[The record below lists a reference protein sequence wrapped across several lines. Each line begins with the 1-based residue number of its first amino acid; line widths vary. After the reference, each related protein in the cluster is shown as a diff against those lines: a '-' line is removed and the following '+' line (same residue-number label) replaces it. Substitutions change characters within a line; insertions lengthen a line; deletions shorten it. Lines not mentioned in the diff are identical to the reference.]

1 MAPKKK
7 DAGADVLQDGPAEEE
22 EPGSGKVVF
31 SFSAQGVKDLPGEL
45 QTLVGFSGFCKEFR
59 TNASPEPSGWEFT
72 KETVIRLQNQDL
84 YNDMVER
91 PLVVSLRDA
100 AADNAPIGT
109 GEISLVPLLHDAT
122 EVSLDLELKLAPDYY
137 AKWWKDDEADD
148 PKKKDKNKA
157 PAEPAK
163 EREPLFEGDAP
174 PPTILTVSVKVEDLV
189 GPMED
194 RECWTIL
201 TLGMEGV
208 FALPEA
214 LTSLGVTSP
223 DDFQAHP
230 ISYKAMLLGEPFGE
244 GLLTKAA
251 EVKESEAVDPEAP
264 GEEKEVTQEEW
275 REEQMRFHCCV
286 KFASERLIRYRGKS
300 FIEDV
305 RKMLSTS
312 GGVYLYFQLEEKPP
326 VDPKKP
332 NPPGGAELARQCSG
346 TAWLD
351 LRELIPPS
359 ARRVDAL
366 CRLEANAKDP
376 EAVLESAGCFTKLTL
391 ELSYDVTPPES
402 QDMKVH
408 PSKLLS
414 HSMGLGQFS
423 ASEGASVMYQEVIQR
438 SCEAILQDCC
448 GGTVEEAVKR
458 MKEVGSYDEVKQN
471 LRESIISIF
480 RERLRKD
487 TAAVPG
493 KPLKGQARDDFV
505 SSTYSY
511 LQLTAAKVLDK
522 QMRPDAT
529 GELAEAV
536 AAARKEASRFARLA
550 YEAELLGNWTRAA
563 HLLQNRFLIQG
574 LSLREDPVEWLS
586 FAKFLA
592 RCRDRQQAAEEA
604 LCQAAR
610 LMGAGKETS
619 KETALEVELFLAC
632 LVLDRG
638 RYEEAIAVFEA
649 KHKED
654 FSSPTARFYLGLAL
668 FLRCRW
674 EESRSYLES
683 AGKPREW
690 FQGLPDERA
699 VVDKL
704 KAFRRMDAVNL
715 HIYAEYLEQLLSFGL
730 SSLVFTFL
738 DQTEILPE
746 EAVNSEV
753 VVLVDAK
760 ASALDRNYRAAL
772 SRLEPF
778 LATGAASHEAW
789 MLAGECYLQLQD
801 FDQALQALQMAVS
814 GLEDPALYIRLG
826 SVLLVKKRWKQAR
839 DTFLRSIQFKPTAEA
854 WSGVAYAELRS
865 DALGPS
871 YEALCEA
878 NLLDNERCDVWALLC
893 LVHLR
898 TENWDA
904 ADQACRQCLSLTP
917 QCDDLLVEVATE
929 LHRKDRQLSL
939 AEACTRVALEVKD
952 SGQGDGVLA
961 DVLASMGKAE
971 ASVLESQ
978 TALKTLVEQPDLRK
992 VIFGKALK
1000 ICQELDDKPL
1010 TEALHACQKL
1020 AEEQY
1025 TGRGKTPPLVQ

>member
-1 MAPKKK
+1 MGQNRSESSKSSAMAI
-7 DAGADVLQDGPAEEE
+7 A
-22 EPGSGKVVF
+22 
-31 SFSAQGVKDLPGEL
+31 
-45 QTLVGFSGFCKEFR
+45 R
-59 TNASPEPSGWEFT
+59 
-72 KETVIRLQNQDL
+72 I
-84 YNDMVER
+84 
-91 PLVVSLRDA
+91 
-100 AADNAPIGT
+100 
-109 GEISLVPLLHDAT
+109 
-122 EVSLDLELKLAPDYY
+122 LE
-137 AKWWKDDEADD
+137 
-148 PKKKDKNKA
+148 
-157 PAEPAK
+157 
-163 EREPLFEGDAP
+163 
-174 PPTILTVSVKVEDLV
+174 SV
-189 GPMED
+189 
-194 RECWTIL
+194 
-201 TLGMEGV
+201 
-208 FALPEA
+208 
-214 LTSLGVTSP
+214 
-223 DDFQAHP
+223 Q
-230 ISYKAMLLGEPFGE
+230 
-244 GLLTKAA
+244 
-251 EVKESEAVDPEAP
+251 VKESEPVDPEAP
-264 GEEKEVTQEEW
+264 PAEEKEVTQEEW

-366 CRLEANAKDP
+366 CRLEADAKDR

-391 ELSYDVTPPES
+391 QLSYDVTPPES

-414 HSMGLGQFS
+414 HSTGLGQFS
-423 ASEGASVMYQEVIQR
+423 ASDGAAVMYQEVIQR
-438 SCEAILQDCC
+438 SCEAILQDCR

-493 KPLKGQARDDFV
+493 KQLKGQARDDFV
-505 SSTYSY
+505 SNTYSY

-536 AAARKEASRFARLA
+536 AAARKEAARFARLA

-574 LSLREDPVEWLS
+574 LNLREDPAEWLI

-592 RCRDRQQAAEEA
+592 RCRDRQSAAEEA

-674 EESRSYLES
+674 EEARSYLES

-699 VVDKL
+699 VIDKL
-704 KAFRRMDAVNL
+704 KAFRRTDPLNL

-778 LATGAASHEAW
+778 LATGAASHQAW

-878 NLLDNERCDVWALLC
+878 NLLDNERCDVWALLFP
-893 LVHLR
+893 LTFGALNPDHLWKHPMVDFSVSVLSFR
-898 TENWDA
+898 HLSRILWKMGCCGSAVDKDTTERLETVEKQIKAIGLKTD
-904 ADQACRQCLSLTP
+904 DDSL
-917 QCDDLLVEVATE
+917 QEVAGHAKE
-929 LHRKDRQLSL
+929 LQSL
-939 AEACTRVALEVKD
+939 FEIFASASDMRMLEQV
-952 SGQGDGVLA
+952 
-961 DVLASMGKAE
+961 
-971 ASVLESQ
+971 
-978 TALKTLVEQPDLRK
+978 
-992 VIFGKALK
+992 
-1000 ICQELDDKPL
+1000 QELSDVILRNLLGRIDLPFLQKGPDQYRA
-1010 TEALHACQKL
+1010 ALDSIMAVATDARPHRFG
-1020 AEEQY
+1020 E
-1025 TGRGKTPPLVQ
+1025 